1 MVFKLFRLKH
11 SAKRM
16 PLSFFSSLLCICTSS
31 YAMDEQAFEQMHTQ
45 ILQDG
50 YWAQVARYQLEEKL
64 KEHMEHPAAQQAI
77 QQKECLSKQHE
88 LKYYNFVIANFENFL
103 RYRKA
108 QGFSKSVPIEKLQQE
123 AKAFK
128 AQYELLKQT
137 LKDTDYPCMPD

>member
-1 MVFKLFRLKH
+1 MVLKLFRLKH
-11 SAKRM
+11 RAKRM
-16 PLSFFSSLLCICTSS
+16 QLSFFSSLLSICTSS
-31 YAMDEQAFEQMHTQ
+31 YAMDEQAFEQMHNQ

-88 LKYYNFVIANFENFL
+88 LKYYNFVIANFEDFL

-123 AKAFK
+123 AKALK